1 MSNKPDISFEFFP
14 PKSAEAEAAMWA
26 AVPELAALDPKFM
39 TVTYGAGGSTKDATL
54 GIAEKMAAEQPMP
67 IASHLTFLTT
77 TREELQGYIEE
88 LWSKNV
94 RHIVALRGDVPKGK
108 TFDDFLGDEFYKTT
122 PEFIADIVSRHDF
135 EISVGAYP
143 EKHPDA
149 ASLDED
155 IQTLKAKLDA
165 GGTRG
170 ITQFFFDNDVY
181 YRFLEKCQAA
191 GINKPVVPGLVP
203 VHDFAGLVR
212 FAKNCDAS
220 IPTWVGEK
228 FEGTEDKP
236 EEAYKVAVDLLVE
249 QSLDLAANGVPHIHY
264 YTLNKAG
271 ITREAC
277 EALGYITQSA

>member
-1 MSNKPDISFEFFP
+1 
-14 PKSAEAEAAMWA
+14 MWD
-26 AVPELAALDPKFM
+26 AVPALAGLDPQFM
-39 TVTYGAGGSTKDATL
+39 TVTYGAGGSTKDKTL
-54 GIAEKMAAEQPMP
+54 EIAEKMADEQPMP

-77 TREELQGYIEE
+77 TRAELQGYIEE

-94 RHIVALRGDVPKGK
+94 KHIVALRGDVPKGK

-122 PEFIADIVSRHDF
+122 PEFISDIVSRHDF

-155 IQTLKAKLDA
+155 IATLKAKLDA

-191 GINKPVVPGLVP
+191 GIDKPVAPGLVP
-203 VHDFAGLVR
+203 VHDFGGLVR
-212 FAKNCDAS
+212 FAKNCQAS
-220 IPTWVGEK
+220 VPDWVAAK
-228 FEGTEDKP
+228 FEGLEDNP
-236 EEAYKVAVDLLVE
+236 EDAYKVAVDLLTE
-249 QSLDLAANGVPHIHY
+249 QSLDLANNGVEHIHY
-264 YTLNKAG
+264 YTLNKVG
-271 ITREAC
+271 ITIDAC
-277 EALGYITQSA
+277 EALGYIPKAA